1 MSGNQAIWLFTGAA
15 TLFLVG
21 TDVFIMSPLLPAIS
35 AEFGVTP
42 AAAGWLVTVMAVMY
56 ACGSPWAGTLFDRL
70 QERRSYV
77 LVAGLV
83 CFALANL
90 GTALADSFLLLLG
103 SRLAAGLSL
112 AAIAPSVYAFVSGL
126 APANRR
132 AAWLSVVVSGNLTG
146 LWVGTPLG
154 TLLAGWEGWRLPFLC
169 IAAGS
174 LLLALLNGRVWPKM
188 RKNTLTPLTKRRP
201 LRDVL
206 RSVIVT
212 ILWSMAMYGVY
223 TFLGTALAQQ
233 NEFTSAQLAV
243 SLTAYGVGAMLG
255 SLSGGRLADWLG
267 ERPVSTASLLV
278 LVPFLSLVGTLPSSN
293 WLYPLLFLWAFVG
306 YAFVPSYQSR
316 LSNDYPGE
324 TGRIMSWNITGMYIG
339 MTLGSYLGGPVYQ
352 LWGFSALA
360 LICGGFA
367 LGAGVLSLGVVGRQ
381 VKSVPPDHL

>member
-1 MSGNQAIWLFTGAA
+1 MSGNPGIWLFTGAA

-21 TDVFIMSPLLPAIS
+21 TDVFIVSPLLPAIS
-35 AEFGVTP
+35 AEFKATP

-56 ACGSPWAGTLFDRL
+56 ACGSPWAGTLFDKL
-70 QERRSYV
+70 QERRSRV
-77 LVAGLV
+77 LVIGLI

-90 GTALADSFLLLLG
+90 GTALAGSYLFLLG

-112 AAIAPSVYAFVSGL
+112 AAIAPSVYAFIGDL
-126 APANRR
+126 APAHRR
-132 AAWLSVVVSGNLTG
+132 GAWLSVIVSGNLTG
-146 LWVGTPLG
+146 LWVGTPFG
-154 TLLAGWEGWRLPFLC
+154 TLLAGWGGWRLPFLC

-174 LLLALLNGRVWPKM
+174 LLLAFLNGQVWPKK
-188 RKNTLTPLTKRRP
+188 RKNAQRPIAERRP
-201 LRDVL
+201 LGDIL
-206 RSVIVT
+206 RSVLVT
-212 ILWSMAMYGVY
+212 ILWSMAMYGMY
-223 TFLGTALAQQ
+223 TFLGTALAQLNQ
-233 NEFTSAQLAV
+233 FTPAQLAA

-267 ERPVSTASLLV
+267 NRPVATASLLV

-316 LSNDYPGE
+316 LSNEFPGE

-352 LWGFSALA
+352 LWGFAALA

-367 LGAGVLSLGVVGRQ
+367 LGAGVLSWSLGRGI
-381 VKSVPPDHL
+381 VKRGEVRL